1 MSNILDLRTVG
12 NNTIYVVDDVPS
24 AGAGTPAFVGSIAM
38 FDGNDVAE
46 ISKATFTQLG
56 SYYDVVGVGKAIQ
69 LYDGAGAGH
78 YFWFN
83 VTDGTNGPQTDPSL
97 VGTGHQV
104 DVLAA
109 DTAAQV
115 ATKFAAVVDAL
126 AGFSAPAPAST
137 VVIITNAV
145 GGAVT
150 DISTTGAAATVFVDL
165 QGSDAGDVGHL
176 YLKIGPADVDWTEI
190 ATTDSQ
196 SLVKSGDYRR
206 LAIYSADPSGT
217 QLDDSIEMNTHP
229 VDVIIANQSSRTIG
243 IEYTIPNPGDSI
255 SAADFVLTEGNQT
268 IYGDKTFGTSIT
280 PAAISIYGSLHVEG
294 TLTYIDTVT
303 LQVTDKLITLNKGGA
318 ASSADGAGIEFEEG
332 GAITGYIK
340 VNTTRDGFLFKA
352 PAASGYGEFMFDT
365 LTADRTYTWQDRD
378 GIVALQANLGV
389 DKQVAFY
396 NANLLLDREA
406 GSGVDALTWDYTN
419 NYLGIRTPTP
429 ARPLDVNG
437 SSIFR
442 GALRIEA
449 PTTAVNYE
457 IFQAQ
462 VLTTDATPT
471 TIQTLATTTDTVML
485 VEARILGKRTGGTGG
500 TTGDSAAYIRTFRIK
515 NVGGT
520 VSIKHLDSMY
530 TSEDSVPWNI
540 IVAPSGTNAVISVLG
555 AADNNITWDTT
566 TIVQIL

>member
-1 MSNILDLRTVG
+1 MSNILDLRTIG
-12 NNTIYVVDDVPS
+12 NNTIYVVDDIPS
-24 AGAGTPAFVGSIAM
+24 AGAGTPAEVSSIAM
-38 FDGNDVAE
+38 FDGNDVE
-46 ISKATFTQLG
+46 EVSKAAFSQLG

-69 LYDGAGAGH
+69 LYDGGGNGH

-115 ATKFAAVVDAL
+115 ATKYAAVVDAL
-126 AGFSAPAPAST
+126 AGFSAPVPSST
-137 VVIITNAV
+137 VVYITNAA

-150 DISTTGAAATVFVDL
+150 DISTTGAAAEVSVSF
-165 QGSDAGDVGHL
+165 QGSDAGTVGHL

-196 SLVKSGDYRR
+196 SLVKTGDYRR
-206 LAIYSADPSGT
+206 LAIYSVDSSGT
-217 QLDDSIEMNTHP
+217 QLDDSIEQNTHP
-229 VDVIIANQSSRTIG
+229 IDVIIAAQPTRSVA
-243 IEYTIPNPGDSI
+243 IEYTIPNPGDST

-268 IYGDKTFGTSIT
+268 VYGDKAFGTSIR

-318 ASSADGAGIEFEEG
+318 ASSADGAGIEFEENNV
-332 GAITGYIK
+332 ITGYIK

-365 LTADRTYTWQDRD
+365 LTADRTYTWQDRN
-378 GIVALQANLGV
+378 GIVALQANLGI
-389 DKQVAFY
+389 DKQIAFY

-406 GSGVDALTWDYTN
+406 GTGTDAITWDYTN
-419 NYLGIRTPTP
+419 NYLGVRTATPT
-429 ARPLDVNG
+429 RPLDVNG

-449 PTTAVNYE
+449 PTTLVNYE

-471 TIQTLATTTDTVML
+471 AIQTLATSTDTVML
-485 VEARILGKRTGGTGG
+485 VEARVLGRRTGGTSG
-500 TTGDSAAYIRTFRIK
+500 TTGDSATYIRTFRVK

-520 VSIKHLDSMY
+520 VTIKHLDSMY
-530 TSEDSVPWNI
+530 TSEDALFWNVT
-540 IVAPSGTNAVISVLG
+540 VAPSGTDAVISVTG
-555 AADNNITWDTT
+555 SADNNITWDTT

>member
-1 MSNILDLRTVG
+1 MAQILDLRTVG

-24 AGAGTPAFVGSIAM
+24 TGAGTPAEVGSIAM
-38 FDGNDVAE
+38 FDGNDIAE
-46 ISKATFTQLG
+46 VSKATFTQLG

-69 LYDGAGAGH
+69 LYDATAGH

-83 VTDGTNGPQTDPSL
+83 VTDGTNGPQTDPTL

-115 ATKFAAVVDAL
+115 ATKFAAAVDAL
-126 AGFSAPAPAST
+126 GGFSAPAPSST
-137 VVIITNAV
+137 VVIITNAA

-150 DISTTGAAATVFVDL
+150 DISTTGAAATVVVSL

-176 YLKIGPADVDWTEI
+176 YLKFGPADVDWTEF

-196 SLVKSGDYRR
+196 TLVKEGDYRR
-206 LAIYSADPSGT
+206 LAIYSVDSSGQT
-217 QLDDSIEMNTHP
+217 LDDSVDMNTHE
-229 VDVIIANQSSRTIG
+229 VSVIIANQGTRTTS
-243 IEYTIPNPGDSI
+243 IEYTIPNPGDAI
-255 SAADFVLTEGNQT
+255 AAADFVLTEGDQT
-268 IYGDKTFGTSIT
+268 IYGDKTFGTAIT

-318 ASSADGAGIEFEEG
+318 AGSADGAGIEFEED

-352 PAASGYGEFMFDT
+352 PAAAGYGEFMFDT

-378 GIVALQANLGV
+378 GIVALQAQLGV
-389 DKQVAFY
+389 DKQIAFY
-396 NANLLLDREA
+396 NANLLLDRE
-406 GSGVDALTWDYTN
+406 SGTGTDAITWDYTN
-419 NYLGIRTPTP
+419 NYLGIRTGTPT
-429 ARPLDVNG
+429 RPLDVNG

-449 PTTAVNYE
+449 PTTGVNYE
-457 IFQAQ
+457 IIQAQ

-471 TIQTLATTTDTVML
+471 AIQTLATTTDTVML
-485 VEARILGKRTGGTGG
+485 VEARILGRRTGGTGG
-500 TTGDSAAYIRTFRIK
+500 TTGDSATYIRTFRVK

-520 VSIKHLDSMY
+520 VTVKHLDSMY
-530 TSEDSVPWNI
+530 TSEDVVPWNI
-540 IVAPSGTNAVISVLG
+540 TVAPSGTNAVVSVTG
-555 AADNNITWDTT
+555 AADNNITWDAT
-566 TIVQIL
+566 TIIQIL